1 MTARARICQ
10 IIGAV
15 ALLSMS
21 AIPVATADPPSTLP
35 QPRAS
40 PDGAFSGSPTP
51 DKWLI
56 SGSGCIGTGGTA
68 GEVIVSLTNKS
79 GVQITQPIVAS
90 ISSDGT
96 WFFYVNLDRTAGDV
110 AASATCDLY
119 STSTAYPALIVP
131 STSYHV
137 QAATDSLLV
146 GTRILTAS
154 IAKSQGKQY
163 VEISGEGCAVNGIPG
178 FALVTAKLPQT
189 FALPAV
195 SDADTTGRW
204 TSGNPAEVGKHHY
217 DATCEVDGNV
227 ASYQPIDFVVSIDS
241 NGNAV
246 ITFADAKGALRTI
259 LRSLRLAP
267 MCSLHSRLPDC
278 FSYRVS
284 YSSWQVVGVASFD
297 DGSV

>member
-1 MTARARICQ
+1 MTARARINQ

-21 AIPVATADPPSTLP
+21 AIPVAAADPPSTLP
-35 QPRAS
+35 QPKAS
-40 PDGAFSGSPTP
+40 PDGALPGSPTP

-68 GEVIVSLTNKS
+68 GEVIVSLTYKS
-79 GVQITQPIVAS
+79 GALVTQPIVAS
-90 ISSDGT
+90 IGSDGK

-110 AASATCDLY
+110 AAAATCDLY
-119 STSTAYPALIVP
+119 STSIAYPALIVP
-131 STSYHV
+131 ATSYHA

-146 GTRILTAS
+146 GKRTLSAR

-163 VEISGEGCAVNGIPG
+163 VEISGEGCAVNGIAG
-178 FALVTAKLPQT
+178 FALVTAKLPHT

-195 SDADTTGRW
+195 SDASTTGRW
-204 TSGNPAEVGKHHY
+204 TSGYPAEVGNHHY

-241 NGNAV
+241 DGNAV
-246 ITFADAKGALRTI
+246 ITFADATGASTSDPALAATGADVLAALPYAGLLLISGLGLVWAGRR
-259 LRSLRLAP
+259 RSRNP
-267 MCSLHSRLPDC
+267 
-278 FSYRVS
+278 
-284 YSSWQVVGVASFD
+284 
-297 DGSV
+297 